1 MSDQA
6 FYEFLVWSV
15 KVAGAVILLLI
26 IAIAAARKFT
36 PTFPESDAGER
47 GGGPKKNAPGCGR
60 RPGAGGGWS
69 PPPATSIHE
78 VEQWNGYRSGFL

>member
-36 PTFPESDAGER
+36 PTFPDSDGESM
-47 GGGPKKNAPGCGR
+47 
-60 RPGAGGGWS
+60 
-69 PPPATSIHE
+69 
-78 VEQWNGYRSGFL
+78 